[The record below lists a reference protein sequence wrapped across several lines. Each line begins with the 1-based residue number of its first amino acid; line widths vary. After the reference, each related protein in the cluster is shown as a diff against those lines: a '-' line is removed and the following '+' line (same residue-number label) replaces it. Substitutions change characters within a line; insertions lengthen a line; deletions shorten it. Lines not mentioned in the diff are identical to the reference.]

1 MKALDLVHQVAD
13 TVRLL
18 PQGGPSCCNIA
29 ITNVCNAR
37 CDFCNYA
44 RDKDRV
50 GARAWMGYEDL
61 CQALDILRDRG
72 IRYLTFTGGEP
83 MLHPRLL
90 EMVAYAAY
98 RRMRPSIVTNG
109 WYLVPEKIER
119 LREAGLNT
127 VFISI
132 DAASREAHEANRGLR
147 GVCERIS
154 LANDRFDEL
163 GAKSVASVTISRLIG
178 DLEELIA
185 FLRELGFSTVTF
197 TYPKRWLGSSSM
209 VFSETSPLID
219 FDDDDLAK
227 KLEELLRLKRRFAIL
242 NPAESIAEMIRF
254 LRGGEQRFPCY
265 GGYKYFLLDWNL
277 DVYRCDFW
285 PTPMC
290 SIGEFR
296 NAELIRDGC
305 TRCMSVCYR
314 DSSVFYHSAIS
325 FGDALRFAR
334 RGRFPTAAAALLTR
348 ANLRSL
354 RALFAEW
361 GTLRRL
367 AKIEARSAAPVPQ
380 RGEPRSAATL
390 QESGGAR

>member
-1 MKALDLVHQVAD
+1 MKALDVLRQVAD

-44 RDKDRV
+44 HDKDRV
-50 GARAWMGYEDL
+50 GARTWMRYEDL
-61 CQALDILRDRG
+61 REALDILHDRG
-72 IRYLTFTGGEP
+72 IRFLTFTGGEP
-83 MLHPRLL
+83 MLHPQLL

-109 WYLVPEKIER
+109 WFLAPEKIEG
-119 LREAGLNT
+119 LRDAGLNT
-127 VFISI
+127 IFISI
-132 DAASREAHEANRGLR
+132 DAASREVHEDNRGLR
-147 GVCERIS
+147 GVCERIR
-154 LANDRFDEL
+154 LANGRLGEL
-163 GAKSVASVTISRLIG
+163 GVKSVASVTINRLIG
-178 DLEELIA
+178 DLEDLIA

-219 FDDDDLAK
+219 FDSDDLAK
-227 KLEELLRLKRRFAIL
+227 KLEELLRLKSWFAIL
-242 NPAESIAEMIRF
+242 NPAESIEEMIRF

-277 DVYRCDFW
+277 GVYRCDFW

-290 SIGEFR
+290 SIRDFR
-296 NAELIRDGC
+296 DAELIRDGC

-334 RGRFPTAAAALLTR
+334 RGRLSSAAAALVTR

-354 RALFAEW
+354 RALLAEW
-361 GTLRRL
+361 KTLRRL
-367 AKIEARSAAPVPQ
+367 AKIEARSTERVVQ
-380 RGEPRSAATL
+380 REEPRSASSIS
-390 QESGGAR
+390 EGGGSR

>member
-1 MKALDLVHQVAD
+1 MRPLDLLYQVTDA
-13 TVRLL
+13 VRLL
-18 PQGGPSCCNIA
+18 PQGGPGCCNIA

-44 RDKDRV
+44 HGKDRV
-50 GARAWMGYEDL
+50 GAPAWMRYEDL
-61 CQALDILRDRG
+61 CEALDILHERG

-90 EMVAYAAY
+90 EMVAYAAC

-109 WYLVPEKIER
+109 SRLLPERIEG
-119 LREAGLNT
+119 LRDAGLNAI
-127 VFISI
+127 FISI
-132 DAASREAHEANRGLR
+132 DAASREVHESNRGLR
-147 GVCERIS
+147 GVCERIR
-154 LANDRFDEL
+154 LANGRFEEL
-163 GAKSVASVTISRLIG
+163 GVKSVASVTINRLIG

-185 FLRELGFSTVTF
+185 FLCELGFSTVTF

-227 KLEELLRLKRRFAIL
+227 KLEELLRLKSRFAIL

-285 PTPMC
+285 PTRMC
-290 SIGEFR
+290 SIQEFR
-296 NAELIRDGC
+296 DAEWIRDGC

-314 DSSVFYHSAIS
+314 DSSVFYHTAVS

-334 RGRFPTAAAALLTR
+334 RGRLPGAVAALLTR

-354 RALFAEW
+354 RALLAEW

-367 AKIEARSAAPVPQ
+367 AKIEARSGARVLPC
-380 RGEPRSAATL
+380 GEPRSAATL
-390 QESGGAR
+390 SEGGGPR